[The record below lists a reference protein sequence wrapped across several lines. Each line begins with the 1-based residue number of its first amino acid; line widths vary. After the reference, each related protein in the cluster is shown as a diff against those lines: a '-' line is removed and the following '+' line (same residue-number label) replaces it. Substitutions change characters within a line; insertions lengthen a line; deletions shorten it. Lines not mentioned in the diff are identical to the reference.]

1 MKNVLGKIFVFAIF
15 VMSLMLMSFAVAI
28 YSSHVNWQEVAKKK
42 QEDLDKLKAEETS
55 LNQEITR
62 LTANVA
68 TSEAARDQVI
78 AKFQQALIEKDKELR
93 TLKDA
98 RDDKLTEMQKKIAD
112 LATVEADLTR
122 AREEVTK
129 LQAEVR
135 DKQQKVDSQVTR
147 AAEIAGQLHEKE
159 SFLEIANERKSQLEK
174 QVAQARLLLK
184 QSGPA
189 LNGQSAPTANDTNIL
204 LGRLDLKLFAGA
216 EADNAKAAVRLAS
229 DMGEFFMP
237 FPGTRMNQQSGTLQA
252 GPMPGSSASYDV
264 KFSDASKPNAV
275 GDGDGHLADHLAG
288 ADAHQVCAEHFVGLC
303 VREDFHEAV
312 GLVIGLGASWKLVS
326 RPEGPWS
333 PASQACHL

>member
-1 MKNVLGKIFVFAIF
+1 MKNVLGKIFVFGVF

-42 QEDLDKLKAEETS
+42 QEDLDKLKTEETS

-68 TSEAARDQVI
+68 TSEAARDQVV
-78 AKFQQALIEKDKELR
+78 AKFQQALIEKDKELK

-122 AREEVTK
+122 ARGEVTK

-159 SFLEIANERKSQLEK
+159 SFLEIANERKAQLEK

-184 QSGPA
+184 Q
-189 LNGQSAPTANDTNIL
+189 NGLSLDSLPKDRVPTMNGVVVAVADDAIEVSLGFDDGLQTGHQIEVYRNDEY
-204 LGRLDLKLFAGA
+204 LGRAIVKSVKPDRAI
-216 EADNAKAAVRLAS
+216 AVL
-229 DMGEFFMP
+229 
-237 FPGTRMNQQSGTLQA
+237 
-252 GPMPGSSASYDV
+252 
-264 KFSDASKPNAV
+264 
-275 GDGDGHLADHLAG
+275 
-288 ADAHQVCAEHFVGLC
+288 
-303 VREDFHEAV
+303 VREY
-312 GLVIGLGASWKLVS
+312 S
-326 RPEGPWS
+326 RGIVQRGDKVTTRLK
-333 PASQACHL
+333 A

>member
-1 MKNVLGKIFVFAIF
+1 MPPDETSPFRERSGLTMKNVLGKIFVFGVF

-78 AKFQQALIEKDKELR
+78 AKFQQALIEKDKELK

-184 QSGPA
+184 Q
-189 LNGQSAPTANDTNIL
+189 NGLSLDSLPKDRVPTMNGVVMAVADDAIEVSLGFDDGLQTGHQIEVYRNDEY
-204 LGRLDLKLFAGA
+204 LGRAIVKSVKPDR
-216 EADNAKAAVRLAS
+216 AV
-229 DMGEFFMP
+229 
-237 FPGTRMNQQSGTLQA
+237 
-252 GPMPGSSASYDV
+252 
-264 KFSDASKPNAV
+264 AV
-275 GDGDGHLADHLAG
+275 L
-288 ADAHQVCAEHFVGLC
+288 
-303 VREDFHEAV
+303 VREY
-312 GLVIGLGASWKLVS
+312 S
-326 RPEGPWS
+326 RGIVQRGDKVTTRLK
-333 PASQACHL
+333 A

>member
-1 MKNVLGKIFVFAIF
+1 VFLFLFTQFREYARRD
-15 VMSLMLMSFAVAI
+15 LQNKL
-28 YSSHVNWQEVAKKK
+28 KK

-98 RDDKLTEMQKKIAD
+98 RDDKLSEMQKKIAD

-159 SFLEIANERKSQLEK
+159 SFLEIANERKAQLEK

-184 QSGPA
+184 QSGLSLDSLPKDRVPTM
-189 LNGQSAPTANDTNIL
+189 NGVVVAVADDAIEVSLGFDDGLQTGHQIEVYRNDEY
-204 LGRLDLKLFAGA
+204 LGRAIVKSVKPDRAI
-216 EADNAKAAVRLAS
+216 AVL
-229 DMGEFFMP
+229 
-237 FPGTRMNQQSGTLQA
+237 
-252 GPMPGSSASYDV
+252 
-264 KFSDASKPNAV
+264 
-275 GDGDGHLADHLAG
+275 
-288 ADAHQVCAEHFVGLC
+288 
-303 VREDFHEAV
+303 VREY
-312 GLVIGLGASWKLVS
+312 S
-326 RPEGPWS
+326 RGIVQRGDKVTTRLK
-333 PASQACHL
+333 A

>member
-1 MKNVLGKIFVFAIF
+1 MKNVLGKIFVFGVF

-42 QEDLDKLKAEETS
+42 QEDLDKLKTEETS

-68 TSEAARDQVI
+68 TSEAARDQVV
-78 AKFQQALIEKDKELR
+78 AKFQQALIEKDKELK

-159 SFLEIANERKSQLEK
+159 SFLEIANERKAQLEK

-184 QSGPA
+184 Q
-189 LNGQSAPTANDTNIL
+189 NGLSLDSLPKDRVPTMNGVVVAVADDAIEVSLGFDDGLQTGHQIEVYRNDEY
-204 LGRLDLKLFAGA
+204 LGRAIVKSVKPDRAI
-216 EADNAKAAVRLAS
+216 AVL
-229 DMGEFFMP
+229 
-237 FPGTRMNQQSGTLQA
+237 
-252 GPMPGSSASYDV
+252 
-264 KFSDASKPNAV
+264 
-275 GDGDGHLADHLAG
+275 
-288 ADAHQVCAEHFVGLC
+288 
-303 VREDFHEAV
+303 VREY
-312 GLVIGLGASWKLVS
+312 S
-326 RPEGPWS
+326 RGIVQRGDKVTTRLK
-333 PASQACHL
+333 A

>member
-1 MKNVLGKIFVFAIF
+1 MKNVLGKIFVFGVF

-28 YSSHVNWQEVAKKK
+28 YSSHVNWQEVAQKK

-78 AKFQQALIEKDKELR
+78 AKFQQALIEKDKELK

-159 SFLEIANERKSQLEK
+159 SFLEIANERKAQLEK

-184 QSGPA
+184 Q
-189 LNGQSAPTANDTNIL
+189 NGLSLDSLPKDRVPTMNGVVMAVADDAIEVSLGFDDGLQTGHQIEVYRNDEY
-204 LGRLDLKLFAGA
+204 LGRAIVKSVKPDR
-216 EADNAKAAVRLAS
+216 AV
-229 DMGEFFMP
+229 
-237 FPGTRMNQQSGTLQA
+237 
-252 GPMPGSSASYDV
+252 
-264 KFSDASKPNAV
+264 AV
-275 GDGDGHLADHLAG
+275 L
-288 ADAHQVCAEHFVGLC
+288 
-303 VREDFHEAV
+303 VREY
-312 GLVIGLGASWKLVS
+312 S
-326 RPEGPWS
+326 RGIVQRGDKVTTRLK
-333 PASQACHL
+333 A

>member
-1 MKNVLGKIFVFAIF
+1 MKNVLGKIFVFGVF

-42 QEDLDKLKAEETS
+42 QEDLDKAKAEETS

-78 AKFQQALIEKDKELR
+78 AKFQQALIEKDKELK

-159 SFLEIANERKSQLEK
+159 SFLEIANERKAQLEK

-184 QSGPA
+184 QTGLSLDSLPKDRVPTM
-189 LNGQSAPTANDTNIL
+189 NGVVMAVADDAIEVSLGFDDGLQTGHQIEVYRNDEY
-204 LGRLDLKLFAGA
+204 LGRAIVKSVKPDRAI
-216 EADNAKAAVRLAS
+216 AVL
-229 DMGEFFMP
+229 
-237 FPGTRMNQQSGTLQA
+237 
-252 GPMPGSSASYDV
+252 
-264 KFSDASKPNAV
+264 
-275 GDGDGHLADHLAG
+275 
-288 ADAHQVCAEHFVGLC
+288 
-303 VREDFHEAV
+303 VREY
-312 GLVIGLGASWKLVS
+312 S
-326 RPEGPWS
+326 RGIVQRGDKVTTRLK
-333 PASQACHL
+333 A

>member
-1 MKNVLGKIFVFAIF
+1 MKNVLGKIFVFGVF

-62 LTANVA
+62 LTANIA

-78 AKFQQALIEKDKELR
+78 AKFQQALIEKDKELK

-159 SFLEIANERKSQLEK
+159 SFLEIANERKAQLEK

-184 QSGPA
+184 Q
-189 LNGQSAPTANDTNIL
+189 NGLSLDSLPKDRVPTMNGVVVAVADDAIEVSLGFDDGLQTGHQIEVYRNDEY
-204 LGRLDLKLFAGA
+204 LGRAIVKSVKPDRAI
-216 EADNAKAAVRLAS
+216 AVL
-229 DMGEFFMP
+229 
-237 FPGTRMNQQSGTLQA
+237 
-252 GPMPGSSASYDV
+252 
-264 KFSDASKPNAV
+264 
-275 GDGDGHLADHLAG
+275 
-288 ADAHQVCAEHFVGLC
+288 
-303 VREDFHEAV
+303 VREY
-312 GLVIGLGASWKLVS
+312 S
-326 RPEGPWS
+326 RGIVQRGDKVTTRLK
-333 PASQACHL
+333 A

>member
-1 MKNVLGKIFVFAIF
+1 MPPDETSPFRERSGLTMKNVLGKIFVFGVF

-78 AKFQQALIEKDKELR
+78 AKFQQALIEKDKELK

-184 QSGPA
+184 Q
-189 LNGQSAPTANDTNIL
+189 NGLSLDSLPKDRVPTMNGVVVAVADDAIEVSLGFDDGLQTGHQIEVYRNDEY
-204 LGRLDLKLFAGA
+204 LGRAIVKSVKPDR
-216 EADNAKAAVRLAS
+216 AV
-229 DMGEFFMP
+229 
-237 FPGTRMNQQSGTLQA
+237 
-252 GPMPGSSASYDV
+252 
-264 KFSDASKPNAV
+264 AV
-275 GDGDGHLADHLAG
+275 L
-288 ADAHQVCAEHFVGLC
+288 
-303 VREDFHEAV
+303 VREY
-312 GLVIGLGASWKLVS
+312 S
-326 RPEGPWS
+326 RGIVQRGDKVTTRLK
-333 PASQACHL
+333 A

>member
-1 MKNVLGKIFVFAIF
+1 MKNVLGKIFVFGVF

-68 TSEAARDQVI
+68 TSEAARDQVV
-78 AKFQQALIEKDKELR
+78 AKFQQALIEKDKELK

-122 AREEVTK
+122 ARGEVTK

-135 DKQQKVDSQVTR
+135 EKQQKVDSQVTR

-159 SFLEIANERKSQLEK
+159 SFLEIANERKAQLEK

-184 QSGPA
+184 Q
-189 LNGQSAPTANDTNIL
+189 NGLSLDSLPKDRVPTMNGVVVAVADDAIEVSLGFDDGLQTGHQIEVYRNDEY
-204 LGRLDLKLFAGA
+204 LGRAIVKSVKPDRAI
-216 EADNAKAAVRLAS
+216 AVL
-229 DMGEFFMP
+229 
-237 FPGTRMNQQSGTLQA
+237 
-252 GPMPGSSASYDV
+252 
-264 KFSDASKPNAV
+264 
-275 GDGDGHLADHLAG
+275 
-288 ADAHQVCAEHFVGLC
+288 
-303 VREDFHEAV
+303 VREY
-312 GLVIGLGASWKLVS
+312 S
-326 RPEGPWS
+326 RGIVQRGDKVTTRLK
-333 PASQACHL
+333 A

>member
-1 MKNVLGKIFVFAIF
+1 MKNVLGKIFVFGVF

-42 QEDLDKLKAEETS
+42 QEDLDKLKTEETS

-62 LTANVA
+62 LTANIA

-159 SFLEIANERKSQLEK
+159 SFLEIANERKAQLEK

-184 QSGPA
+184 Q
-189 LNGQSAPTANDTNIL
+189 NGLSLDSLPKDRVPTMNGVVMAVADDAIEVSLGFDDGLQTGHQIEVYRNDEY
-204 LGRLDLKLFAGA
+204 LGRAIVKSVKPDR
-216 EADNAKAAVRLAS
+216 AV
-229 DMGEFFMP
+229 
-237 FPGTRMNQQSGTLQA
+237 
-252 GPMPGSSASYDV
+252 
-264 KFSDASKPNAV
+264 AV
-275 GDGDGHLADHLAG
+275 L
-288 ADAHQVCAEHFVGLC
+288 
-303 VREDFHEAV
+303 VREY
-312 GLVIGLGASWKLVS
+312 S
-326 RPEGPWS
+326 RGIVQRGDKVTTRLK
-333 PASQACHL
+333 A

>member
-1 MKNVLGKIFVFAIF
+1 MKNVLGKIFVFGVF

-42 QEDLDKLKAEETS
+42 QEDLDKLKTEETS

-62 LTANVA
+62 LTANIA

-78 AKFQQALIEKDKELR
+78 AKFQQALIEKDKELK

-184 QSGPA
+184 Q
-189 LNGQSAPTANDTNIL
+189 NGLSLDSLPKDRVPTMNGVVVAVADDAIEVSLGFDDGLQTGHQIEVYRNDEY
-204 LGRLDLKLFAGA
+204 LGRAIVKSVKPDRAI
-216 EADNAKAAVRLAS
+216 AVL
-229 DMGEFFMP
+229 
-237 FPGTRMNQQSGTLQA
+237 
-252 GPMPGSSASYDV
+252 
-264 KFSDASKPNAV
+264 
-275 GDGDGHLADHLAG
+275 
-288 ADAHQVCAEHFVGLC
+288 
-303 VREDFHEAV
+303 VREY
-312 GLVIGLGASWKLVS
+312 S
-326 RPEGPWS
+326 RGIVQRGDKVTTRLK
-333 PASQACHL
+333 A

>member
-1 MKNVLGKIFVFAIF
+1 MKNVLGKIFVFGVF

-42 QEDLDKLKAEETS
+42 QEDLYKLKAEETS

-68 TSEAARDQVI
+68 TSEAARDQVV
-78 AKFQQALIEKDKELR
+78 AKFQQALIEKDKELK

-159 SFLEIANERKSQLEK
+159 SFLEIANERKAQLEK

-184 QSGPA
+184 Q
-189 LNGQSAPTANDTNIL
+189 NGLSLDSLPKDRVPTMNGVVVAVADDAIEVSLGFDDGLQTGHQIEVYRNDEY
-204 LGRLDLKLFAGA
+204 LGRAIVKSVKPDRAI
-216 EADNAKAAVRLAS
+216 AVL
-229 DMGEFFMP
+229 
-237 FPGTRMNQQSGTLQA
+237 
-252 GPMPGSSASYDV
+252 
-264 KFSDASKPNAV
+264 
-275 GDGDGHLADHLAG
+275 
-288 ADAHQVCAEHFVGLC
+288 
-303 VREDFHEAV
+303 VREY
-312 GLVIGLGASWKLVS
+312 S
-326 RPEGPWS
+326 RGIVQRGDKVTTRLK
-333 PASQACHL
+333 A